1 MTRFKEWRQRIALVL
16 AVVGPGF
23 ITANVDN
30 DAGGIA
36 TYSVAGAQFGYSLL
50 WTMIPITIALVI
62 VQEMS
67 SRMGAITGKGLSDL
81 IREEFGLRATFLLM
95 LALVA
100 TNFGN
105 VVSEFAGIASSFE
118 LFGVS
123 KYIVVPLAAFV
134 VWGIVV
140 HGTYASIEKVFL
152 SASAFYICYIVSGVL
167 ADPDWKAAAL
177 STVTRPESAGF
188 RNYSY
193 VSMIIGLAGT
203 TIAPW
208 MQFYLQASIVEKG
221 VTARQYR
228 ASRLDVVVG
237 CIFAAVVAWFIVV
250 ACAATLHTAGKYD
263 IVTGADAAQALRP
276 LAGEYAYLL
285 FAAGLFNASLFAA
298 CILPLSTAYAVC
310 EGLGLESGL
319 DKRFQDAPAFY
330 WLYTALI
337 VFGAGV
343 VLVPQFPLFRVMV
356 LSQVVNGILLP
367 FVLIFVILL
376 INDRE
381 LMGTFVNSKSYN
393 VVAWFTVVVM
403 IVLTMLLGLANV
415 ASAQDRPFLFSV
427 TTTTE
432 PEKSAVR
439 LDYDIGAGERAFQS
453 DTSNQPEQRIGIQAS
468 KGRFTAIGRVGLVSA
483 GSSYQ
488 SSQSGELLVSLLEPA
503 RNSLA
508 IAAGGGVLHEASGAN
523 VLLARVIGGREAES
537 WRLHG
542 NAMFQKPL
550 RQDRDTVD
558 LVTSVGWAW
567 KTTRSVAVGVE
578 GIGEDLEG
586 FWETEET
593 EGGARLLVGPSLH
606 VAPPG
611 KKWQLN
617 ATGGPV
623 FHPSDT
629 GLSSD
634 ALRDLPPTTDR
645 VSYAVKVGLTYRL
658 Y

>member
-1 MTRFKEWRQRIALVL
+1 

-36 TYSVAGAQFGYSLL
+36 TYSVAGAQFGYTLL
-50 WTMIPITIALVI
+50 WTMIPITVALVI
-62 VQEMS
+62 IQEMS
-67 SRMGAITGKGLSDL
+67 SRMGAVTGKGLSDL

-140 HGTYASIEKVFL
+140 HGTYNSIEKVFL
-152 SASAFYICYIVSGVL
+152 SASAFYVCYIVSGVL
-167 ADPDWKAAAL
+167 AHPDWKAAAL

-188 RNYSY
+188 RNYGY
-193 VSMIIGLAGT
+193 LSMIIGLAGT

-221 VTARQYR
+221 VTARQYK
-228 ASRLDVVVG
+228 ASRLDVVIG
-237 CIFAAVVAWFIVV
+237 CVFAAVVAWFIVV

-263 IVTGADAAQALRP
+263 IKTGADAAEALRP

-298 CILPLSTAYAVC
+298 CILPISTAYAVC

-319 DKRFQDAPAFY
+319 DKRFEEAPAFY

-343 VLVPQFPLFRVMV
+343 VLVPRFPLFRVMV

-367 FVLIFVILL
+367 FVLVFVILL

-381 LMGTFVNSKSYN
+381 LMGSYINSKWYN
-393 VVAWFTVVVM
+393 VVSWFTVAIM
-403 IVLTMLLGLANV
+403 IALTIAMV
-415 ASAQDRPFLFSV
+415 IAQ
-427 TTTTE
+427 
-432 PEKSAVR
+432 
-439 LDYDIGAGERAFQS
+439 
-453 DTSNQPEQRIGIQAS
+453 
-468 KGRFTAIGRVGLVSA
+468 GRG
-483 GSSYQ
+483 
-488 SSQSGELLVSLLEPA
+488 
-503 RNSLA
+503 
-508 IAAGGGVLHEASGAN
+508 
-523 VLLARVIGGREAES
+523 
-537 WRLHG
+537 
-542 NAMFQKPL
+542 
-550 RQDRDTVD
+550 
-558 LVTSVGWAW
+558 
-567 KTTRSVAVGVE
+567 
-578 GIGEDLEG
+578 
-586 FWETEET
+586 
-593 EGGARLLVGPSLH
+593 
-606 VAPPG
+606 
-611 KKWQLN
+611 
-617 ATGGPV
+617 
-623 FHPSDT
+623 
-629 GLSSD
+629 
-634 ALRDLPPTTDR
+634 
-645 VSYAVKVGLTYRL
+645 
-658 Y
+658 